1 MLWYKAWLET
11 RSRFLISLGGI
22 LGICSYRVFHLDS
35 LSDSTTL
42 PSWYYFSLQQTHEQ
56 LCLFWVLA
64 VMLLMMGGLVREK
77 AVGASAFTLALPV
90 SRTRLMGVRI
100 SVGLIEAMAMAIV
113 PWVVMF
119 LIAITTGKANSVSWA
134 LFHVVLLAG
143 GGLVFFA
150 FALLISSLVEGE
162 YTAPALS
169 LGIVLAVAIA
179 MGDKPLRAYSP
190 FNLIAGR
197 EYLDSQMAT
206 LVGPMPWLRLTVT
219 ILIAALLTA
228 ISIKAIQR
236 REF

>member
-11 RSRFLISLGGI
+11 RARFLISLGGI
-22 LGICSYRVFHLDS
+22 LAICSARVSHMDS
-35 LSDSTTL
+35 LGDSAV
-42 PSWYYFSLQQTHEQ
+42 SWYYFALQTTHEQ
-56 LCLFWVLA
+56 LCMFWVLA

-100 SVGLIEAMAMAIV
+100 SVGLIQAMALAIV
-113 PWVVMF
+113 PWAVMF

-143 GGLVFFA
+143 GGSVFFA

-162 YTAPALS
+162 YTAPAVS
-169 LGIVLAVAIA
+169 LGIALAVTIA
-179 MGDKPLRAYSP
+179 LGDKPLNAYSP
-190 FNLIAGR
+190 FNFMVGR
-197 EYLDSQMAT
+197 EYLDRLT
-206 LVGPMPWLRLTVT
+206 TTIVGTMPWMRLTVT
-219 ILIAALLTA
+219 ILIAALFTA
-228 ISIKAIQR
+228 VSIKVIQK

>member
-22 LGICSYRVFHLDS
+22 LGICSYRVYQLDS
-35 LSDSTTL
+35 LGGFSGT
-42 PSWYYFSLQQTHEQ
+42 SWYYFALQGAHER
-56 LCLFWVLA
+56 LCMLWVLA

-100 SVGLIEAMAMAIV
+100 SMGLIEAMALAIV

-119 LIAITTGKANSVSWA
+119 LIAITTGKASSVSWA
-134 LFHVVLLAG
+134 VSHIVLLAG
-143 GGLVFFA
+143 GGLIFFA
-150 FALLISSLVEGE
+150 FALLISSLMEGE
-162 YTAPALS
+162 YTAPAVS
-169 LGIVLAVAIA
+169 LGITLTVIFALGDRPLNAWSPLELVAGSGYI
-179 MGDKPLRAYSP
+179 DRQNPIH
-190 FNLIAGR
+190 F
-197 EYLDSQMAT
+197 
-206 LVGPMPWLRLTVT
+206 GPIPWLHLVVT
-219 ILIAALLTA
+219 ILIAALFTA

>member
-22 LGICSYRVFHLDS
+22 LGICSARVLRMDGLGDS
-35 LSDSTTL
+35 AV
-42 PSWYYFSLQQTHEQ
+42 SWYYFALQQTHEQ
-56 LCLFWVLA
+56 LCMFWVLA

-100 SVGLIEAMAMAIV
+100 SMGLIEAMALAIV
-113 PWVVMF
+113 PWAVMF

-143 GGLVFFA
+143 GGSLFFA

-162 YTAPALS
+162 YTAPAVS
-169 LGIVLAVAIA
+169 LGVALAVT
-179 MGDKPLRAYSP
+179 MVLGDKPLTAYNP
-190 FNLIAGR
+190 FNFMVGR
-197 EYLDSQMAT
+197 EYLDKLT
-206 LVGPMPWLRLTVT
+206 TTIVGTMPWLRLTVT
-219 ILIAALLTA
+219 ILIATLFTG

>member
-1 MLWYKAWLET
+1 MLWYKAWLKT
-11 RSRFLISLGGI
+11 RARFLISLGGI
-22 LGICSYRVFHLDS
+22 LAICSSRVFRMDS
-35 LSDSTTL
+35 LGDSGV
-42 PSWYYFSLQQTHEQ
+42 SWYYFALQQTHEQ
-56 LCLFWVLA
+56 LCMLWVLA

-90 SRTRLMGVRI
+90 SRTRLMSVRI

-169 LGIVLAVAIA
+169 LGIALAVAFA

-197 EYLDSQMAT
+197 EYLDSQMTILA
-206 LVGPMPWLRLTVT
+206 GPMPWLRLTITV
-219 ILIAALLTA
+219 LVAALFTV